1 MSLTKEKVFKI
12 KNNFKSYFNNSLEK
26 YRCESFF
33 EKEPELVYWI
43 DCFKKKSI
51 FVDIGSNIVLYSIY
65 STINNKGT
73 TSYSIE
79 PFFDNYKRIL
89 ENIILN
95 NSKKVIPLYIGLSN
109 KSYLS
114 TLYIPDL
121 RSSSSGGQINKPI
134 NEKGSKFKP
143 LKEEK
148 VLVFSLDDLISLKV
162 IQIPNYIK
170 IDVDGNEKNILKGM
184 RRTLS
189 NKNIRS
195 VFIEINNYSKNIN
208 FYKNYLS
215 KFDLFPDNKFN
226 NLKNHSSVRRLENNN
241 SECVNTV
248 FSRNN

>member
-33 EKEPELVYWI
+33 EKESELVYWI

-51 FVDIGSNIVLYSIY
+51 FVDIGSNIGLYSIY
-65 STINNKGT
+65 STINNKG
-73 TSYSIE
+73 
-79 PFFDNYKRIL
+79 
-89 ENIILN
+89 
-95 NSKKVIPLYIGLSN
+95 
-109 KSYLS
+109 
-114 TLYIPDL
+114 
-121 RSSSSGGQINKPI
+121 
-134 NEKGSKFKP
+134 SKFKA

-170 IDVDGNEKNILKGM
+170 IDVDRNEKNIVKGM